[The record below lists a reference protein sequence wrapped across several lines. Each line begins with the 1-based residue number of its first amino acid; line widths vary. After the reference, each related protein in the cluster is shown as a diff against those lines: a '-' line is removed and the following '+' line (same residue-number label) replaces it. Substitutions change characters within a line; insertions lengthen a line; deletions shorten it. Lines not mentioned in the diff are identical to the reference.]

1 MPLARSDEVRH
12 LQAMLNAKLRPPP
25 HLAVDG
31 IIGPKTRAALRAYQS
46 AQSSI
51 PGHAAEPRGMA
62 VANPAP
68 QHAAAAADDGSAPW
82 MAIAEDEL
90 GVTEIPGRRHNPRI
104 IEYHMTTGLQAQSDE
119 VAWCASFVNWVMRQA
134 GYSGTNSAAA
144 KSWKGYGSAC
154 GPRYGAI
161 TVLRRRRSGH
171 DAATGSSSGYHVGF
185 MTQQSAGRITLL
197 GGNQGNMVKLSNFNL
212 ASYDIE
218 AQRWPR

>member
-1 MPLARSDEVRH
+1 MPLARSDEVRR

-25 HLAVDG
+25 QLSVDG
-31 IIGPKTRAALRAYQS
+31 ISGPKTRAALRAYQQ
-46 AQSSI
+46 AQHSI
-51 PGHAAEPRGMA
+51 PGQGGRLA

-68 QHAAAAADDGSAPW
+68 QHATPLADDGSAPW

-90 GVTEIPGRRHNPRI
+90 GVAEIPGRQHNPRI
-104 IEYHMTTGLQAQSDE
+104 VEYHMTTGLQAQSDE

-144 KSWKGYGSAC
+144 KSWKSWGSAS

-171 DAATGSSSGYHVGF
+171 DASTGSSSGYHVGF
-185 MTQQSAGRITLL
+185 MTQQGAGKIQLL

-212 ASYDIE
+212 SGYDIE